1 MIRMRRIPRWSMLLL
16 APICLFAQPTT
27 AELAGVA
34 TDPSGSVIANAAIA
48 LVNPATGAQRQA
60 QTDPQ
65 GAYRFLRL
73 APGNYELTATSDG
86 FRAERRTGLN
96 LSIGQ
101 QAVLNL
107 KFEVATV
114 STEASVS
121 AGTVL
126 IDLQNTALSGV
137 SDPKAIRELPLNGR
151 DFAQLAL
158 LEPGVTPSRRS
169 SDSGGPG
176 TKLVINGN
184 RPSQNSFV
192 LDGADINDAN
202 NNTPGSAAG
211 VLLGVDTLEEFRV
224 NTNSYSAAYGR
235 SAGGVI
241 SAVTKSGTNQLHGS
255 LFEFVRNSAFDAKN
269 FFDSPSNRIP
279 PFRRNQFGV
288 AIDGPIVKNRT
299 FFLASYEGLR
309 QRLGVTS
316 RTVVPD
322 ANARQGIFPTGP
334 RITVN
339 PAVPAYL
346 ALVPLPNDR
355 SFGDGTGEFVAAAS
369 QSVDENFFVAR
380 IDHRFSDKTSI
391 FGRFTIDKANVAIP
405 DALRFVQA
413 ETQSDNRYLTIE
425 GTRVLTASLVNTAR
439 FSVNKSESRG
449 VNNYL
454 RAPDPSLSFF
464 PGRPFGQ
471 ISVTGFFSLGPSRF
485 GPSFSDQ
492 KLFQFSNDLSRV
504 RGRHSLKFGFDHR
517 FYRLPTSRPQ
527 SPYGFYQF
535 NGLSDFL
542 QARPASVE
550 LTLPASQ
557 INRDWR
563 QSMTAFFVQDDIRL
577 HRRLTLNLGV
587 RYERVSVP
595 EEVNGLSSNFRNV
608 LTDKEPTVGP
618 MFTNP
623 SNKNFAPRV
632 GFAWD
637 PTGSGKTSIRS
648 GFGLFFDPIWTDF
661 YANAGNRLAPF
672 YVLGSIRNP
681 VFPRAETL
689 VGNPGFV
696 LGRQD
701 VLQYNPSNPYSMQY
715 NFTVQRQLAATT
727 SVTVSYAGQ
736 RGVHLVRFVDG
747 NQAIPQIQA
756 DGRKFFPANSVT
768 RNPNLTG
775 VRYKVTD
782 GQSVF
787 NALQTSLQH
796 RLRAGMLLR
805 LNYNFARTIDDG
817 SVAVTQGGDNDLP
830 QDPDS
835 RKAERGLSNY
845 DVRHYFAAFWSW
857 DLPKAP
863 GLPKW
868 LGAGWQWNTISTFS
882 AGNPFSVVV
891 GFDRARARFQAGT
904 SPQRPDLVAGR
915 STNPV
920 LGGPDKYFD
929 TSAFALPEAGYFGN
943 LGRNTLLGPGLAMV
957 DMSVNKRF
965 QLTDRIG
972 LQFRTEMFNAL
983 NRTNLSIPSAR
994 TVFTS
999 TGAVGS
1005 AGRITT
1011 TQTSARQLQLGLKLT
1026 F

>member
-1 MIRMRRIPRWSMLLL
+1 MRCILRASITLL
-16 APICLFAQPTT
+16 ASVYLFAQPTT

-34 TDPSGSVIANAAIA
+34 SDPSGSVIPGAPIT
-48 LVNPATGAQRQA
+48 LVNPATGANRQA
-60 QTDPQ
+60 LTDAQ

-73 APGNYELTATSDG
+73 TPGAYELSAAPQG
-86 FRAERRTGLN
+86 FRPERRTGIT
-96 LSIGQ
+96 LSVGQ

-107 KFEVATV
+107 NFEVATV
-114 STEASVS
+114 ATEAVVS
-121 AGTVL
+121 AGAVL
-126 IDLQNTALSGV
+126 IDLQNTALSDV
-137 SDPKAIRELPLNGR
+137 MDPKAIRELPLNGR

-158 LEPGVTPSRRS
+158 LEPGVTPSRRTG
-169 SDSGGPG
+169 DSGGPG

-184 RPSQNSFV
+184 RPSQVSFV
-192 LDGADINDAN
+192 LDGSDINDAN

-224 NTNSYSAAYGR
+224 NTNAYSAAYGR

-255 LFEFVRNSAFDAKN
+255 LFDFVRNSAFDAKN
-269 FFDSPSNRIP
+269 FFDAASSPIP
-279 PFRRNQFGV
+279 AFRRNQFGAEV
-288 AIDGPIVKNRT
+288 DGPIIKNKT

-322 ANARQGIFPTGP
+322 TNARLGIFPNGT
-334 RITVN
+334 RVNVN
-339 PAVPAYL
+339 PSVPAYL

-355 SFGDGTGEFVAAAS
+355 SFGDGTGEYVAAAS

-380 IDHRFSDKTSI
+380 IDHRFNDKTSL
-391 FGRFTIDKANVAIP
+391 FGRFTQDRATVAIP

-413 ETQSDNRYLTIE
+413 ETKSDNRYFTVE
-425 GTRVLTASLVNTAR
+425 ATRVLTERLVNTAR
-439 FSVNKSESRG
+439 FSINQSNSNG
-449 VNNYL
+449 INNYL
-454 RAPDPSLSFF
+454 RPPDASLSFF

-471 ISVTGFFSLGPSRF
+471 ISVVGFFSLGPSRF
-485 GPSFSDQ
+485 GPSFSKQ
-492 KLFQFSNDLSRV
+492 RLFQFSNDLSWV

-517 FYRLPTSRPQ
+517 FYQLPTSRPQ

-550 LTLPASQ
+550 LTLPESQ

-577 HRRLTLNLGV
+577 HRRLSLNLGV

-595 EEVNGLSSNFRNV
+595 EEANGLSSNFRNV
-608 LTDKEPTVGP
+608 LTDKAPTVGP

-623 SNKNFAPRV
+623 SNKNFAPRA
-632 GFAWD
+632 GLAWD

-689 VGNPGFV
+689 VNNPGFV

-701 VLQYNPSNPYSMQY
+701 VLQYNPANPYTMQY
-715 NFTVQRQLAATT
+715 NFTVQRQLASATAL
-727 SVTVSYAGQ
+727 TVSYAGQ

-756 DGRKFFPANSVT
+756 DGRKFFPADSVT

-782 GQSVF
+782 GQSVH
-787 NALQTSLQH
+787 NALQLSLQQ
-796 RLRAGMLLR
+796 RLKAGMLLR

-817 SVAVTQGGDNDLP
+817 SVTVTQGGDNDLP

-845 DVRHYFAAFWSW
+845 DVRHYFAAFWNW
-857 DLPKAP
+857 DLPAAP

-868 LGAGWQWNTISTFS
+868 LGAGWQWNSISTFA

-915 STNPV
+915 STNPI
-920 LGGPDKYFD
+920 LGGPDKYYD
-929 TSAFALPEAGYFGN
+929 TSAFALPAAGYFGN
-943 LGRNTLLGPGLAMV
+943 LGRNTLIGPGLAMV

-965 QLTDRIG
+965 QLTEKVG
-972 LQFRTEMFNAL
+972 LQFRTEMFNSM
-983 NRTNLSIPSAR
+983 NRPNFSIPTAR
-994 TVFTS
+994 TVFTA